1 MSSTSVGSIP
11 QLKKLVNHLLDW
23 SSHSK
28 CGWSWWRFFW
38 TPRFHGLCKSF
49 LSHKHIQLT
58 ATFQKQQWKQLATQL
73 SFQVRQW
80 FGAREREEQQC
91 LETLHEPP
99 ALLRPGISSVSK
111 QASQDYKIIWRP
123 VAPPEWDVPL
133 AANLEPHDQ
142 ILHAGELH
150 IELLLQG
157 SYKYSLKLN
166 F

>member
-28 CGWSWWRFFW
+28 WGWSWWHFLW
-38 TPRFHGLCKSF
+38 TPRFHGLWKSF

-111 QASQDYKIIWRP
+111 QAGQRLQDNLKTCRASRVRRASCSQSRATRPDSPRRRVTYWTALARFLKIFTQ
-123 VAPPEWDVPL
+123 A
-133 AANLEPHDQ
+133 
-142 ILHAGELH
+142 
-150 IELLLQG
+150 
-157 SYKYSLKLN
+157 K